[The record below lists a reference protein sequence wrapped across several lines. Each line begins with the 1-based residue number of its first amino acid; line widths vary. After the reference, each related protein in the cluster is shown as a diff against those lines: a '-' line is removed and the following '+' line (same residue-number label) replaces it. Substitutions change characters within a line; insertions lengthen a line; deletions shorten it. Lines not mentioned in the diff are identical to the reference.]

1 MVVPTVLK
9 ISRKS
14 DRKSFN
20 MNFKNLLCR
29 NKFLLLED
37 LLKVHF
43 QESSEKINLC
53 SNYVQNRAALV
64 TVPVGQILNDF

>member
-1 MVVPTVLK
+1 
-9 ISRKS
+9 
-14 DRKSFN
+14 

-53 SNYVQNRAALV
+53 SNSVQNRAALV
-64 TVPVGQILNDF
+64 AFPVGQILNDF